1 MTIKKTNET
10 TQFWQRK
17 KERKL
22 KKSFYTKI
30 RTKTITESYIYQF
43 VFTNMNKKNVT
54 KYQTHTN

>member
-1 MTIKKTNET
+1 MKLLNFGKE
-10 TQFWQRK
+10 K

-22 KKSFYTKI
+22 NKSFYTKI

-43 VFTNMNKKNVT
+43 VFTNINKKNVT

>member
-1 MTIKKTNET
+1 MKLLNFGKE
-10 TQFWQRK
+10 K